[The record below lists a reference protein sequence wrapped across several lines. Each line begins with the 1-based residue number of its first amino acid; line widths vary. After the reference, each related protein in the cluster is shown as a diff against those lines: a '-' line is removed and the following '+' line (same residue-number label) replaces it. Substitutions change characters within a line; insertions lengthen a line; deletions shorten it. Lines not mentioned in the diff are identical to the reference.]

1 MKILLSI
8 LTVFLL
14 NHTSYASEVFYT
26 IQTGTY
32 VHDALGYAG
41 RQFNLLSQKLNNDD
55 RAFLRIEEG
64 NKYFV
69 VRLGRFKDIDI
80 AKKVLETVKTLA
92 YDAFILKENFEHA
105 KVLIFYENDKKQAK
119 TFISQRD
126 TKVNENVIAKS
137 PDEYRDDKAISMK
150 DKIASPE
157 PATSDTTRFLANAR
171 NNMSE
176 WARNDRLG
184 VFSGEPDDK
193 KEFNK
198 LIDDVSINFYNQ
210 EYGKAG
216 ELLRKGL
223 ARWPDDPNLHGWYG
237 AILLSTG
244 SSDKAYEEYQKA
256 AELLPDV
263 PEFHAGVGHSLLNI
277 YIDRAQ
283 RSIAAFKKALALDPN
298 NVSALEGLG
307 IIYVS
312 IDKKHLAREIYDRLQ
327 KIDQNAA
334 ERLNQFILWGLD
346 WGDIVK

>member
-92 YDAFILKENFEHA
+92 SDAFVLKETDFEHA

-119 TFISQRD
+119 TYMSQRD
-126 TKVNENVIAKS
+126 TKVNE
-137 PDEYRDDKAISMK
+137 
-150 DKIASPE
+150 
-157 PATSDTTRFLANAR
+157 SDTTRFLANAR
-171 NNMSE
+171 NDMSKG
-176 WARNDRLG
+176 ARNDRLG

-244 SSDKAYEEYQKA
+244 SPDKAYEEYQKA

>member
-1 MKILLSI
+1 VDRSLKILLSI

-14 NHTSYASEVFYT
+14 NHTSHASEVFYT

-41 RQFNLLSQKLNNDD
+41 RQFNLLSQKLNEND

-92 YDAFILKENFEHA
+92 SDAFILKETDFEHA

-119 TFISQRD
+119 TYISQRD

-150 DKIASPE
+150 DKIASP
-157 PATSDTTRFLANAR
+157 S
-171 NNMSE
+171 
-176 WARNDRLG
+176 ARNDRLG
-184 VFSGEPDDK
+184 VFSGEPADK

-198 LIDDVSINFYNQ
+198 LIDDVSNNFYNQ

-244 SSDKAYEEYQKA
+244 SPDKAYEEYQKA